1 MATGADDFDRS
12 PDYLVSCGRVH
23 FRPTAAMPK
32 KIKNKASL
40 DEIRSFFATMMAVAS
55 GSTDPRFER
64 AFELVRREAFVGPGP
79 WHISVYQRTVETP
92 SADPVF
98 LYQNVLV
105 RLDAAK
111 GINNGEPFLHAAWIG
126 AVEPKAGDAICHIGA
141 GTGYY
146 SAMLSVLALPG
157 GAVNAF
163 EIDENL
169 ARRARDNLQ
178 PFENVLVTQGDATQ
192 LPLPPSDLI
201 YVNAGVVAPPIG
213 WLRALRPQ
221 GRMIFP
227 WRPSPGT
234 GLAIIVSRQP
244 AGFSVKP
251 LMASYFIPCVGA
263 ADAEQCKKV
272 PDQRE
277 AWSARSVWFTADREP
292 DETAVAIC
300 EELWF
305 SSAEIPADA

>member
-1 MATGADDFDRS
+1 
-12 PDYLVSCGRVH
+12 
-23 FRPTAAMPK
+23 MPK
-32 KIKNKASL
+32 RAKAGL
-40 DEIRSFFATMMAVAS
+40 EEIRGFFATMMAVAS

-64 AFELVRREAFVGPGP
+64 VFELVRREAFVGPGP
-79 WHISVYQRTVETP
+79 WHINVYQRTVETP

-126 AVEPKAGDAICHIGA
+126 AVEPKAGDTICHIGA

-146 SAMLSVLALPG
+146 SAILSVLALPG
-157 GAVNAF
+157 GTVNAF
-163 EIDENL
+163 EIDEDL
-169 ARRARDNLQ
+169 ARRARDNLE
-178 PFENVLVTQGDATQ
+178 PFDSVTVTQGDATQ
-192 LPLPPSDLI
+192 LPLSPSDLI
-201 YVNAGVVAPPIG
+201 YFNAGVVMPPPG
-213 WLRALRPQ
+213 WLKALRRG

-227 WRPSPGT
+227 WRPSQAD
-234 GLAIIVSRQP
+234 GLAIIITRRE

-263 ADAEQCKKV
+263 PDAEECLKI
-272 PDQRE
+272 PDSGE
-277 AWSARSVWFTADREP
+277 AWSARSVWLTADREP

-300 EELWF
+300 KELWF